1 MSLPRG
7 IRNNNPLNIR
17 KGAHWQ
23 GLKEVQTDSQFAQFV
38 STEMGLRAA
47 FVLLRNYISGFNGQ
61 RKPCDTIEKII
72 SRWAPSV
79 ENATEAYINHVS
91 VRVGIH
97 RATRIKFEDRQTM
110 CSLVYAM
117 AEVETGTKLDP
128 ELINSAYSLV

>member
-1 MSLPRG
+1 MAIPRG

-17 KGAHWQ
+17 KGDNWQ
-23 GLKEVQTDSQFAQFV
+23 GLKEHQSDTQFAQFI
-38 STEMGLRAA
+38 STEYGLRAA
-47 FVLLRNYISGFNGQ
+47 FILLRNYISGFNG
-61 RKPCDTIEKII
+61 RTKPYDTIEKII

-110 CSLVYAM
+110 CRLVYAM

>member
-1 MSLPRG
+1 MALPRS

-17 KGAHWQ
+17 KGQKWK
-23 GLKEVQTDSQFAQFV
+23 GLRDVQTDGQFAQFT

-47 FVLLRNYISGFNGQ
+47 FVLLRNYITGFDGL

-97 RATRIKFEDRQTM
+97 RAAKIKFEDRKTM
-110 CSLVYAM
+110 CRLVYAM
-117 AEVETGTKLDP
+117 AEVETGTKLSP